1 MDNEKAA
8 RILARELSANGKR
21 ELIIEESHK
30 EHILKNSSA
39 FYQVAAQ
46 IYGEQSL
53 YKRYDN
59 GFTQAIIKN
68 LLSEYS
74 YLEDAN
80 YLFITNIAIIEHK
93 PKDPVVVSKVPYV
106 VTPYALIGEN
116 EKQNIKEL
124 CYKDVP
130 ENILY
135 AMDVF
140 SIDNYVD
147 KYKEYLDTFYF
158 NLPNDFLKFI
168 FNIPY
173 EDQNIKCNKI
183 ILENS
188 EVRDSPEIL
197 TNEYVKGKYFQ
208 EYFNCLDN
216 DCQQK
221 VVKYLKHIKER
232 NLSHDS
238 FLWSKG
244 FKKVSLDYMKIY
256 KENANNFIEYFKT
269 KKQDDKKTILK
280 GIMNCDYTNKAVA
293 DWLHENEI
301 ELLREVS
308 MDG

>member
-93 PKDPVVVSKVPYV
+93 QREYGGTSKAPYV

-140 SIDNYVD
+140 SIDNYI
-147 KYKEYLDTFYF
+147 YEYQDYLQDIYF
-158 NLPNDFLKFI
+158 NLSDDFFNFI
-168 FNIPY
+168 FRIPY
-173 EDQNIKCNKI
+173 ENQKIQCNKL
-183 ILENS
+183 ILKNS
-188 EVRDSPEIL
+188 EVRDYPEIL

-244 FKKVSLDYMKIY
+244 FKEIKLDYMQIY
-256 KENANNFIEYFKT
+256 KETEDAFIKYFKS
-269 KKQDDKKTILK
+269 KNHDDKKIILK
-280 GIMNCDYTNKAVA
+280 DIMNC
-293 DWLHENEI
+293 
-301 ELLREVS
+301 
-308 MDG
+308 